1 MPNSYRFLLLD
12 VQLAL
17 RSVLRQ
23 GRRTMIAII
32 GVSFGVMVLIE
43 ASGFIEYLM
52 RGLRESTIRGQLGHV
67 QVVKPDYVK
76 KGASDPFA
84 YLISGKDELL
94 KQIEAM
100 PGVEAVAPRL
110 QFTGLVS
117 KDDVTISFLGQG
129 VVPGREEL
137 IARSEYTTI
146 NIADG
151 KGLDESLPNEVIMGR
166 GLATNLD
173 ARVGQTIVLLVN
185 TPSGGINAVEV
196 TIRGLFFSVAKAF
209 DDSAIRVPLSLAHQ
223 LLKTDGA
230 HQWIVVLKETDRT
243 NAFLADLNRKF
254 AGQGLEFVPWYDLAE
269 FYNKTRELFSS
280 QVGVVKLII
289 AIIIVLSI
297 SNTLSMSVLERTSE
311 IGTCMALGMRRHRI
325 LRLYIFEGLMLG
337 VVGGVIGVVAGLLL
351 AALLSYVGIPMPPP
365 PGSDKGFSAE
375 ILLTTPI
382 VLGAFSLAVV
392 TTLLSSV
399 LPALKASRLEIV
411 EALRHNR

>member
-1 MPNSYRFLLLD
+1 MLGKYRSLWLD
-12 VQLAL
+12 MQLAL

-23 GRRTMIAII
+23 GRRTMIAIV

-67 QVVKPDYVK
+67 QVVKPGYIK
-76 KGASDPFA
+76 KGSSDPFA
-84 YLISGKDELL
+84 FLISGKDDVL

-129 VVPGREEL
+129 VSPAREDV
-137 IARSEYTTI
+137 ISRSEYTTV
-146 NIADG
+146 NISQG
-151 KGLDESLPNEVIMGR
+151 KGLDESATNEVIIGR
-166 GLATNLD
+166 GLATNLGVK
-173 ARVGQTIVLLVN
+173 VGDSVVLLVN

-196 TIRGLFFSVAKAF
+196 RVRGLFFSVAKAF
-209 DDSAIRVPLSLAHQ
+209 DDSAIRVPLKLAHQ
-223 LLKTDGA
+223 LLKADGA
-230 HQWIVVLKETDRT
+230 HQWIVVLKDTGETD
-243 NAFLADLNRKF
+243 NFLARLNKTY

-289 AIIIVLSI
+289 AVIIVLSI

-311 IGTCMALGMRRHRI
+311 IGTCMALGMQRYRI

-337 VVGGVIGVVAGLLL
+337 LVGGAVGVIAGLLL

-375 ILLTTPI
+375 ILITAPI
-382 VLGAFSLAVV
+382 VFGAFALAVV
-392 TTLLSSV
+392 TTLMSSV

>member
-1 MPNSYRFLLLD
+1 MQGKYRSLWLD
-12 VQLAL
+12 MQLAL

-67 QVVKPDYVK
+67 QVVKPGYVK
-76 KGASDPFA
+76 KGSSDPFA
-84 YLISGKDELL
+84 FLISGKDDVLR
-94 KQIEAM
+94 QIEAM

-117 KDDVTISFLGQG
+117 KGDVTISFLGQG
-129 VVPGREEL
+129 VSPAREDV
-137 IARSEYTTI
+137 ISRSEYTTV
-146 NIADG
+146 NISQG
-151 KGLDESLPNEVIMGR
+151 NGLDESATNEVIIGR
-166 GLATNLD
+166 GLATNLGVK
-173 ARVGQTIVLLVN
+173 VGESVVLLVN

-196 TIRGLFFSVAKAF
+196 RVRGLFFSVAKAF
-209 DDSAIRVPLSLAHQ
+209 DDSAIRVPLKLAHQ
-223 LLKTDGA
+223 LLKADGA
-230 HQWIVVLKETDRT
+230 HQWIVVLKETGETD
-243 NAFLADLNRKF
+243 NFLARLNKSY

-289 AIIIVLSI
+289 AVIIVLSI

-311 IGTCMALGMRRHRI
+311 IGTCMALGMQRYRI

-337 VVGGVIGVVAGLLL
+337 LVGGAVGVIAGLLL
-351 AALLSYVGIPMPPP
+351 AGLLSYVGIPMPPP

-375 ILLTTPI
+375 ILITAPI
-382 VLGAFSLAVV
+382 VFGAFALAVV
-392 TTLLSSV
+392 TTLMSSV

>member
-1 MPNSYRFLLLD
+1 
-12 VQLAL
+12 
-17 RSVLRQ
+17 
-23 GRRTMIAII
+23 MIAII

-67 QVVKPDYVK
+67 QVVKPGYIK
-76 KGASDPFA
+76 KGSSDPFA
-84 YLISGKDELL
+84 FLISGKDDVLR
-94 KQIEAM
+94 QIEAM

-117 KDDVTISFLGQG
+117 KGDVTISFLGQG
-129 VVPGREEL
+129 VSPAREDV
-137 IARSEYTTI
+137 IARSEYTTV
-146 NIADG
+146 NISQG
-151 KGLDESLPNEVIMGR
+151 KGLDESATNEVIIGR
-166 GLATNLD
+166 GLATNLGVK
-173 ARVGQTIVLLVN
+173 VGESVVLLVN

-196 TIRGLFFSVAKAF
+196 RVRGLFFSVAKAF
-209 DDSAIRVPLSLAHQ
+209 DDSAIRVPLKLAHQ
-223 LLKTDGA
+223 LLKADGA
-230 HQWIVVLKETDRT
+230 HQWIVVLKDTGETD
-243 NAFLADLNRKF
+243 NFLARLDRTY

-289 AIIIVLSI
+289 AVIIVLSI

-311 IGTCMALGMRRHRI
+311 IGTCMALGMQRYRI

-337 VVGGVIGVVAGLLL
+337 LVGGAVGVIAGLLL

-375 ILLTTPI
+375 ILITAPI
-382 VLGAFSLAVV
+382 VFGAFALAVV
-392 TTLLSSV
+392 TTLMSSV

>member
-1 MPNSYRFLLLD
+1 M
-12 VQLAL
+12 QLAL

-67 QVVKPDYVK
+67 QVVKPGYIK
-76 KGASDPFA
+76 KGSSDPFA
-84 YLISGKDELL
+84 FLISGKDDVLR
-94 KQIEAM
+94 QIEAM

-117 KDDVTISFLGQG
+117 KGDVTISFLGQG
-129 VVPGREEL
+129 VSPAREDV
-137 IARSEYTTI
+137 IARSEYTTV
-146 NIADG
+146 NISQG
-151 KGLDESLPNEVIMGR
+151 KGLDESATNEVIIGR
-166 GLATNLD
+166 GLATNLGVK
-173 ARVGQTIVLLVN
+173 VGESVVLLVN

-196 TIRGLFFSVAKAF
+196 RVRGLFFSVAKAF
-209 DDSAIRVPLSLAHQ
+209 DDSAIRVPLKLAHQ
-223 LLKTDGA
+223 LLKADGA
-230 HQWIVVLKETDRT
+230 HQWIVVLKDTGETD
-243 NAFLADLNRKF
+243 NFLARLDRTY

-289 AIIIVLSI
+289 AVIIVLSI

-311 IGTCMALGMRRHRI
+311 IGTCMALGMQRYRI

-337 VVGGVIGVVAGLLL
+337 LVGGAVGVIAGLLL

-375 ILLTTPI
+375 ILITAPI
-382 VLGAFSLAVV
+382 VFGAFALAVV
-392 TTLLSSV
+392 TTLMSSV

>member
-1 MPNSYRFLLLD
+1 MPESYRSLWLD
-12 VQLAL
+12 MQLAL

-23 GRRTMIAII
+23 GRRTLIAIV

-67 QVVKPDYVK
+67 QVVKPDYIK
-76 KGASDPFA
+76 KGSSDPFA
-84 YLISGKDELL
+84 FLIAGKDDVLA
-94 KQIEAM
+94 KIEAM

-117 KDDVTISFLGQG
+117 KGDVTISFLGQG
-129 VVPGREEL
+129 VSPEREAL

-146 NIADG
+146 NISQGADLNEAAPG
-151 KGLDESLPNEVIMGR
+151 EVIMGR
-166 GLATNLD
+166 GLAANLG
-173 ARVGQTIVLLVN
+173 ASVGDSVVLLVN
-185 TPSGGINAVEV
+185 TPTGGINAVEV
-196 TIRGLFFSVAKAF
+196 RIRGLFFSVAKAF
-209 DDSAIRVPLSLAHQ
+209 DDSAVRVPLSLAHS
-223 LLKTDGA
+223 LLKADGA
-230 HQWIVVLKETDRT
+230 HQWIVVLKETGQTDR
-243 NAFLADLNRKF
+243 FLAELKSSF
-254 AGQGLEFVPWYDLAE
+254 PGQGLEFVPWYDLAE
-269 FYNKTRELFSS
+269 FYNKTRELFST

-289 AIIIVLSI
+289 AVIIVLSI

-311 IGTCMALGMRRHRI
+311 IGTCMALGLQRHRI

-337 VVGGVIGVVAGLLL
+337 VVGGVVGVVAGVLL
-351 AALLSYVGIPMPPP
+351 AALLSYVGIPMPAP

-375 ILLTTPI
+375 ILVTAPI
-382 VLGAFSLAVV
+382 VLSAFGLAVV

>member
-1 MPNSYRFLLLD
+1 M
-12 VQLAL
+12 QLAL

-23 GRRTMIAII
+23 GRRTLIAII

-67 QVVKPDYVK
+67 QVVKPDYIK
-76 KGASDPFA
+76 KGSSDPFA
-84 YLISGKDELL
+84 YLISGKDAVL

-117 KDDVTISFLGQG
+117 KDEVTISFLGQG
-129 VVPGREEL
+129 VSPAREAV

-146 NIADG
+146 NIAEG
-151 KGLDESLPNEVIMGR
+151 QGLDEAAPGEVIMGR
-166 GLATNLD
+166 GLATNLG
-173 ARVGQTIVLLVN
+173 AGVGDTIVLLVN

-196 TIRGLFFSVAKAF
+196 RVRGLFFSVAKAF
-209 DDSAIRVPLSLAHQ
+209 DDSAIRVPLSMAHK
-223 LLKTDGA
+223 LLKAEGA
-230 HQWIVVLKETDRT
+230 HQWIVVLDETDETGR
-243 NAFLADLNRKF
+243 FLDRLNRTF
-254 AGQGLEFVPWYDLAE
+254 AGQGLEFIPWYDLAE

-289 AIIIVLSI
+289 AVIIVLSI

-311 IGTCMALGMRRHRI
+311 IGTCMALGMQRYRI

-337 VVGGVIGVVAGLLL
+337 LVGGGIGVAAGMLL
-351 AALLSYVGIPMPPP
+351 AGLLSYVGIPMPPP

-375 ILLTTPI
+375 ILVTVPI

-392 TTLLSSV
+392 TTLVSSL
-399 LPALKASRLEIV
+399 LPAFKASRLEII